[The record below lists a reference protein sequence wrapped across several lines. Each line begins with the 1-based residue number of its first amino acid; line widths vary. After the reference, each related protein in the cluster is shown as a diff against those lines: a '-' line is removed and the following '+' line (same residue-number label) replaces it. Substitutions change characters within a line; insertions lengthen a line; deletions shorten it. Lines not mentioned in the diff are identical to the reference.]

1 MESIKFKGQAG
12 EYFGI
17 WIVNLLLTVIT
28 IGIYSAWAK
37 VRKKKYFSSN
47 TEIDGHSFGYHATG
61 WQILKGRILVALVSL
76 AFFLGVVFT
85 SEASEVA
92 SNFYIIFVFILALLA
107 LPWIVNNSLKFSAR
121 MTSYR
126 NVRLN
131 WRGTYGQTLFIY
143 YITPLLSVISLG
155 LLIPLVTK
163 YYFNYY
169 AKGHY
174 YGTSGFRTEATT
186 NDFFKGA
193 LRSGLLP
200 SIIILY
206 LVIIFVMV
214 ISLRDI
220 SYMLANPQDV
230 DYFQGPEDIG
240 AYMAITLGVLA
251 FFLPVIVVSTV
262 LTNLIF
268 RIISRNILLNSL
280 ALANKEDKEISVKFG
295 SNLNPFRYLW
305 IIISNSFVAVITLG
319 LMIPWTQIRFYRYL
333 CVSTKT
339 EITGD
344 MDKFLD
350 SEKSRLSAFGEEYAE
365 MEGIEAG
372 I

>member
-1 MESIKFKGQAG
+1 MEPIKFKGQAG

-28 IGIYSAWAK
+28 IGIYGAWAK
-37 VRKKKYFSSN
+37 VRRKKYFSSN

-61 WQILKGRILVALVSL
+61 WQILKGRILVGLVSL
-76 AFFLGVVFT
+76 VFFLGAVFT
-85 SEASEVA
+85 SAVGELAA
-92 SNFYIIFVFILALLA
+92 GFYIIFVFILALLA
-107 LPWIVNNSLKFSAR
+107 LPWIVNNALKFSAR

-126 NVRLN
+126 NIRLN

-143 YITPLLSVISLG
+143 YVTPLLSIISLG

-174 YGTSGFRTEATT
+174 YGTSGFRTEAST
-186 NDFFKGA
+186 NDFFRGA
-193 LRSGLLP
+193 IRSGLLP
-200 SIIILY
+200 SLVPLY
-206 LVIIFVMV
+206 LFIIYMFVIGWEV
-214 ISLRDI
+214 ISHI
-220 SYMLANPQDV
+220 ANYPDQ
-230 DYFQGPEDIG
+230 FAMRIG
-240 AYMAITLGVLA
+240 NELGVLS
-251 FFLPVIVVSTV
+251 FLPIVLIISTIF
-262 LTNLIF
+262 TNLIF

-295 SNLNPFRYLW
+295 SDLNPFSYLW
-305 IIISNSFVAVITLG
+305 IIISNSIVAVITLG

>member
-1 MESIKFKGQAG
+1 MEPIKFKGQAG

-28 IGIYSAWAK
+28 IGIYGAWAK
-37 VRKKKYFSSN
+37 VRTKKYFSSN

-76 AFFLGVVFT
+76 VFVLGVVFT
-85 SEASEVA
+85 SAVGELASGIYV
-92 SNFYIIFVFILALLA
+92 IFVFILAILA
-107 LPWIVNNSLKFSAR
+107 LPWIVNNALKFSAR
-121 MTSYR
+121 MTTYR
-126 NVRLN
+126 NIRLN

-143 YITPLLSVISLG
+143 YITPLLSIVSFG

-174 YGTSGFRTEATT
+174 YGTSGFRTEAST
-186 NDFFKGA
+186 NDFFRGA
-193 LRSGLLP
+193 IRSGLLP
-200 SIIILY
+200 SLVLFYLLIIY
-206 LVIIFVMV
+206 LVVSYWNSWGSFRYITAEKIAGEITFALG
-214 ISLRDI
+214 SLVF
-220 SYMLANPQDV
+220 L
-230 DYFQGPEDIG
+230 
-240 AYMAITLGVLA
+240 
-251 FFLPVIVVSTV
+251 LPVLIISTV
-262 LTNLIF
+262 FTNLIF
-268 RIISRNILLNSL
+268 RIMSRNILLNSL

-295 SNLNPFRYLW
+295 SDLNPFRYLW

-333 CVSTKT
+333 CFSTKT

>member
-1 MESIKFKGQAG
+1 MGESVMDPIKFKGQAG

-28 IGIYSAWAK
+28 IGIYGAWAK
-37 VRKKKYFSSN
+37 VRTKKYFSSN

-76 AFFLGVVFT
+76 VLFLGAVFM
-85 SEASEVA
+85 SQLGEVA
-92 SNFYIIFVFILALLA
+92 SVLYIIFVFIVALFA

-155 LLIPLVTK
+155 LLIPLVSK
-163 YYFNYY
+163 YYYNYY
-169 AKGHY
+169 ATGHH
-174 YGTSGFRTEATT
+174 YGTSGFRTEAST

-200 SIIILY
+200 S
-206 LVIIFVMV
+206 LVLF
-214 ISLRDI
+214 
-220 SYMLANPQDV
+220 Y
-230 DYFQGPEDIG
+230 
-240 AYMAITLGVLA
+240 VLLIYWVA
-251 FFLPVIVVSTV
+251 FFVGDNMYFYTNPSDTAELVSASGSLTFLLPVLIISIAF
-262 LTNLIF
+262 TNLIF
-268 RIISRNILLNSL
+268 GIISRNILLNSL
-280 ALANKEDKEISVKFG
+280 ALANKEDKEISIKFG
-295 SNLNPFRYLW
+295 SDLNPFRYLW
-305 IIISNSFVAVITLG
+305 ILISNSFVAVITLG

>member
-1 MESIKFKGQAG
+1 MEPIKFKGQAG

-28 IGIYSAWAK
+28 IGIYGAWAK

-76 AFFLGVVFT
+76 VFVLGSVFT
-85 SEASEVA
+85 SQAGEVA
-92 SNFYIIFVFILALLA
+92 AGIYIILVFIVALFA

-126 NVRLN
+126 NIRLN

-143 YITPLLSVISLG
+143 YVTPLLSIISLG

-174 YGTSGFRTEATT
+174 YGTSGFRTEAST
-186 NDFFKGA
+186 NDFFRGA

-200 SIIILY
+200 SLVLFYVLIIY
-206 LVIIFVMV
+206 LVVFFVG
-214 ISLRDI
+214 D
-220 SYMLANPQDV
+220 YM
-230 DYFQGPEDIG
+230 YFYTNPEDIDIP
-240 AYMAITLGVLA
+240 YELA
-251 FFLPVIVVSTV
+251 FALGGLAFLLPVLIISTV
-262 LTNLIF
+262 FTNLIF

-295 SNLNPFRYLW
+295 SDLNPFRYLW
-305 IIISNSFVAVITLG
+305 MIISNSFVAVITLG

>member
-1 MESIKFKGQAG
+1 MEPIKFKGQAG

-37 VRKKKYFSSN
+37 VRTKKYFSSN

-61 WQILKGRILVALVSL
+61 WQILKGRILVAFVSLLFVIGVAVSSQAGELVS
-76 AFFLGVVFT
+76 GI
-85 SEASEVA
+85 
-92 SNFYIIFVFILALLA
+92 YIILVFILALFA

-126 NVRLN
+126 NIRLN

-143 YITPLLSVISLG
+143 YVTPLLSIVSLG

-174 YGTSGFRTEATT
+174 YGTSGFRTEAST
-186 NDFFKGA
+186 NDFFRGA
-193 LRSGLLP
+193 IRSGLLP
-200 SIIILY
+200 SLFLFYLLIIY
-206 LVIIFVMV
+206 LVVSYWGSWGSFRYITAEKIAGEITFALG
-214 ISLRDI
+214 SLVF
-220 SYMLANPQDV
+220 L
-230 DYFQGPEDIG
+230 
-240 AYMAITLGVLA
+240 
-251 FFLPVIVVSTV
+251 LPVLIISTV
-262 LTNLIF
+262 FTNLIF
-268 RIISRNILLNSL
+268 RIMSRNILLNSL

-295 SNLNPFRYLW
+295 SDLNPFRYLW

>member
-1 MESIKFKGQAG
+1 MEPIKFKGQAG

-28 IGIYSAWAK
+28 IGIYGAWAK
-37 VRKKKYFSSN
+37 VRTKKYFSSN

-76 AFFLGVVFT
+76 VFVLGAVFT
-85 SEASEVA
+85 SAVGELAAGV
-92 SNFYIIFVFILALLA
+92 YVIFVFILALLA
-107 LPWIVNNSLKFSAR
+107 LPWIVNNALKFSAR

-126 NVRLN
+126 NIRLN

-143 YITPLLSVISLG
+143 YITPLLSIISLG

-174 YGTSGFRTEATT
+174 YGTSGFRTEAST
-186 NDFFKGA
+186 NDFFRGA

-200 SIIILY
+200 SLVLFYVLIIY
-206 LVIIFVMV
+206 LVVFFVG
-214 ISLRDI
+214 D
-220 SYMLANPQDV
+220 YMYFYAN
-230 DYFQGPEDIG
+230 PEDIDITAEI
-240 AYMAITLGVLA
+240 AYALGSLVFL
-251 FFLPVIVVSTV
+251 LPVLIISTV
-262 LTNLIF
+262 FTNLIF
-268 RIISRNILLNSL
+268 RIMSRNILLNSL
-280 ALANKEDKEISVKFG
+280 ALSNNEDKEISVKFG
-295 SNLNPFRYLW
+295 SDLNPFRYLW

>member
-1 MESIKFKGQAG
+1 MEPIKFKGQAG

-28 IGIYSAWAK
+28 IGIYGAWAK
-37 VRKKKYFSSN
+37 VRTKKYFSNN

-76 AFFLGVVFT
+76 VFVLGAVFT
-85 SEASEVA
+85 SVVGELAAGLYV
-92 SNFYIIFVFILALLA
+92 IFVFILALLA
-107 LPWIVNNSLKFSAR
+107 LPWIVNNALKFSAR

-126 NVRLN
+126 NIRLN

-143 YITPLLSVISLG
+143 YITPLLSIISLG

-163 YYFNYY
+163 YYFGYY

-174 YGTSGFRTEATT
+174 YGTSGFRTEAST
-186 NDFFKGA
+186 NDFFRGA
-193 LRSGLLP
+193 IRSGLLP
-200 SIIILY
+200 SLVPLY
-206 LVIIFVMV
+206 LFIIYMFVIRWEV
-214 ISLRDI
+214 ISHI
-220 SYMLANPQDV
+220 ANYPDQ
-230 DYFQGPEDIG
+230 FAMRIG
-240 AYMAITLGVLA
+240 NELGVLS
-251 FFLPVIVVSTV
+251 FLLPVLIISAVF
-262 LTNLIF
+262 TNLIF

-295 SNLNPFRYLW
+295 SDLNPFRYLW
-305 IIISNSFVAVITLG
+305 IIISNSIVAVITIG

-339 EITGD
+339 EINGD

>member
-1 MESIKFKGQAG
+1 MEPIKFKGQAG

-17 WIVNLLLTVIT
+17 WIVNLLLTIIT
-28 IGIYSAWAK
+28 IGIYGAWAK
-37 VRKKKYFSSN
+37 VRTKKYFSSN

-76 AFFLGVVFT
+76 VFVLGVVFT
-85 SEASEVA
+85 SAVGELASGIYV
-92 SNFYIIFVFILALLA
+92 IFVFILAILA
-107 LPWIVNNSLKFSAR
+107 LPWIVNNALKFSAR

-126 NVRLN
+126 NIRLN

-143 YITPLLSVISLG
+143 YVTPLLSIVSLG

-174 YGTSGFRTEATT
+174 YGTSGFRTEAST
-186 NDFFKGA
+186 NDFFRGA
-193 LRSGLLP
+193 LRSGALP
-200 SIIILY
+200 SLVILY
-206 LVIIFVMV
+206 FLIIYMVVI
-214 ISLRDI
+214 RWEAI
-220 SYMLANPQDV
+220 SYVIDYPNRIEDVILAESGGLSYYLPWGLS
-230 DYFQGPEDIG
+230 FLIP
-240 AYMAITLGVLA
+240 VLIISA
-251 FFLPVIVVSTV
+251 VF
-262 LTNLIF
+262 TNLIF
-268 RIISRNILLNSL
+268 RIMSRNILLNSL

-295 SNLNPFRYLW
+295 SDLNPFRYLW

>member
-76 AFFLGVVFT
+76 VLFLGSVFM
-85 SEASEVA
+85 SELGDEALG
-92 SNFYIIFVFILALLA
+92 FYVIFVFIGALFA

-126 NVRLN
+126 NIRLN
-131 WRGTYGQTLFIY
+131 WQGTYGQTLFIY

-163 YYFNYY
+163 YYFNYF

-174 YGTSGFRTEATT
+174 YGTSGFRTQAST
-186 NDFFKGA
+186 NDFFRGA

-200 SIIILY
+200 SLFLFYVLIIY
-206 LVIIFVMV
+206 LVV
-214 ISLRDI
+214 
-220 SYMLANPQDV
+220 
-230 DYFQGPEDIG
+230 
-240 AYMAITLGVLA
+240 
-251 FFLPVIVVSTV
+251 FF
-262 LTNLIF
+262 
-268 RIISRNILLNSL
+268 
-280 ALANKEDKEISVKFG
+280 G
-295 SNLNPFRYLW
+295 
-305 IIISNSFVAVITLG
+305 VITL
-319 LMIPWTQIRFYRYL
+319 
-333 CVSTKT
+333 
-339 EITGD
+339 
-344 MDKFLD
+344 FLATLKLLILQRD
-350 SEKSRLSAFGEEYAE
+350 IYAL
-365 MEGIEAG
+365 GV
-372 I
+372 

>member
-1 MESIKFKGQAG
+1 MEPIKFKGQAG

-28 IGIYSAWAK
+28 IGIYGAWAK
-37 VRKKKYFSSN
+37 VRTKKYFSSN

-76 AFFLGVVFT
+76 VFFLGVAFT
-85 SEASEVA
+85 SQAGELVSGI
-92 SNFYIIFVFILALLA
+92 YIIFVFILAILA
-107 LPWIVNNSLKFSAR
+107 LPWIVNNALKFSAR

-126 NVRLN
+126 NIRLN

-143 YITPLLSVISLG
+143 YITPLLSIISLG

-169 AKGHY
+169 ARGHY
-174 YGTSGFRTEATT
+174 YGTSGFRTEAST
-186 NDFFKGA
+186 NDFFRGA
-193 LRSGLLP
+193 IRSGLLP
-200 SIIILY
+200 SLVPLY
-206 LVIIFVMV
+206 LLIIYMVVI
-214 ISLRDI
+214 RW
-220 SYMLANPQDV
+220 
-230 DYFQGPEDIG
+230 E
-240 AYMAITLGVLA
+240 
-251 FFLPVIVVSTV
+251 VVSHIAYYPEQLAWRIANELGGLSFLIPV
-262 LTNLIF
+262 FIISAVFTNFIF

-295 SNLNPFRYLW
+295 SDLNPFRYLW
-305 IIISNSFVAVITLG
+305 IIISNSFVAAITLG
-319 LMIPWTQIRFYRYL
+319 LMIPWTQIRLYRYL

>member
-1 MESIKFKGQAG
+1 MEPIKFKGQAG

-17 WIVNLLLTVIT
+17 WIVNLLLTIIT
-28 IGIYSAWAK
+28 IGIYGAWAK
-37 VRKKKYFSSN
+37 VRTKKYFSSN

-76 AFFLGVVFT
+76 VFFLGAVLT
-85 SEASEVA
+85 SEAGELVSGIYV
-92 SNFYIIFVFILALLA
+92 IFVFILAILA
-107 LPWIVNNSLKFSAR
+107 LPWIVNNALKFSAR
-121 MTSYR
+121 MMSYR
-126 NVRLN
+126 NIRLN

-143 YITPLLSVISLG
+143 YITPLLSIISLG

-174 YGTSGFRTEATT
+174 YGTSGFRTEAST
-186 NDFFKGA
+186 NDFFRGA
-193 LRSGLLP
+193 LRSGALP
-200 SIIILY
+200 SLVILYFLIIYMVVIRWEAISYVMEYPNRIEDAMAAEFVGLSFLIPVLIIL
-206 LVIIFVMV
+206 
-214 ISLRDI
+214 
-220 SYMLANPQDV
+220 
-230 DYFQGPEDIG
+230 
-240 AYMAITLGVLA
+240 
-251 FFLPVIVVSTV
+251 VVF
-262 LTNLIF
+262 TNFIF
-268 RIISRNILLNSL
+268 RIMSRNILLNNL

-295 SNLNPFRYLW
+295 SDLNPFRYLW

-333 CVSTKT
+333 CFSTKT

>member
-1 MESIKFKGQAG
+1 MEPIKFKGQAG

-17 WIVNLLLTVIT
+17 WIVNLLLTIIT
-28 IGIYSAWAK
+28 IGIYGAWAK
-37 VRKKKYFSSN
+37 VRTKKYFSSN

-76 AFFLGVVFT
+76 VFVLGVVFT
-85 SEASEVA
+85 SEAGELA
-92 SNFYIIFVFILALLA
+92 SGIYVIFVFILAILA
-107 LPWIVNNSLKFSAR
+107 LPWIVNNALKFSAR

-126 NVRLN
+126 NIRLN

-143 YITPLLSVISLG
+143 YITPLLSIISLG

-174 YGTSGFRTEATT
+174 YGTSGFRTEAST
-186 NDFFKGA
+186 NDFFRGA
-193 LRSGLLP
+193 IRSGLLP
-200 SIIILY
+200 SLVLLY
-206 LVIIFVMV
+206 LLIIYMVVI
-214 ISLRDI
+214 RWEAI
-220 SYMLANPQDV
+220 SYVMEYPNRI
-230 DYFQGPEDIG
+230 ED
-240 AYMAITLGVLA
+240 AMAAEFVGLSFLIPVL
-251 FFLPVIVVSTV
+251 IISVVF
-262 LTNLIF
+262 TNFIF
-268 RIISRNILLNSL
+268 RIMSRNILLNSL
-280 ALANKEDKEISVKFG
+280 ALSNNEDKEISVKFG
-295 SNLNPFRYLW
+295 SDLNPFRYLW

>member
-1 MESIKFKGQAG
+1 MEPIKFKGQAG

-28 IGIYSAWAK
+28 IGIYGAWAK

-76 AFFLGVVFT
+76 VFVLGSVFT
-85 SEASEVA
+85 SQAGEVA
-92 SNFYIIFVFILALLA
+92 AGIYIILVFIVALFA

-126 NVRLN
+126 NIRLN

-143 YITPLLSVISLG
+143 YVTPLLSIISLG

-174 YGTSGFRTEATT
+174 YGTSGFRTEAST
-186 NDFFKGA
+186 NDFFRGA

-200 SIIILY
+200 SLVLLYLIIIYVVYVSLMDIDYVLMYPQEFILNYLY
-206 LVIIFVMV
+206 GYSFL
-214 ISLRDI
+214 
-220 SYMLANPQDV
+220 
-230 DYFQGPEDIG
+230 
-240 AYMAITLGVLA
+240 
-251 FFLPVIVVSTV
+251 LPVLIVSVV
-262 LTNLIF
+262 FTNLIF
-268 RIISRNILLNSL
+268 SIMSRNILLNSL
-280 ALANKEDKEISVKFG
+280 TLANNEDKEISVKFG
-295 SNLNPFRYLW
+295 SDLNSFRYLW
-305 IIISNSFVAVITLG
+305 IIISNSIVAVITFG
-319 LMIPWTQIRFYRYL
+319 FMIPWTQIRFYRYL

>member
-1 MESIKFKGQAG
+1 MEPIKFKGQAG

-28 IGIYSAWAK
+28 IGIYGAWAK
-37 VRKKKYFSSN
+37 VRTKKYFSSN

-76 AFFLGVVFT
+76 VFVLGAVFT
-85 SEASEVA
+85 SAVGELAAGV
-92 SNFYIIFVFILALLA
+92 YVIFVFILALLA
-107 LPWIVNNSLKFSAR
+107 LPWIVNNALKFSAR

-126 NVRLN
+126 NIRLN

-174 YGTSGFRTEATT
+174 YGTSGFRTEAST
-186 NDFFKGA
+186 NDFFRGA
-193 LRSGLLP
+193 IRSGLLP
-200 SIIILY
+200 SLVLFYLLIIY
-206 LVIIFVMV
+206 LVVFYWGSFRYITAENIGGE
-214 ISLRDI
+214 IAYALGSLVF
-220 SYMLANPQDV
+220 L
-230 DYFQGPEDIG
+230 
-240 AYMAITLGVLA
+240 
-251 FFLPVIVVSTV
+251 LPVLIISTV
-262 LTNLIF
+262 FTNLIF

-295 SNLNPFRYLW
+295 SDLNPFRYLW

-339 EITGD
+339 EINGD

>member
-76 AFFLGVVFT
+76 VLFLGSVFM
-85 SEASEVA
+85 SQLGDEALG
-92 SNFYIIFVFILALLA
+92 FYVIFVFIGVLFA

-163 YYFNYY
+163 YYYNYY
-169 AKGHY
+169 ATGHY
-174 YGTSGFRTEATT
+174 YGTSGFRTEAST

-193 LRSGLLP
+193 LRSCLLP
-200 SIIILY
+200 SLVLFYVLIIY
-206 LVIIFVMV
+206 LVVFFVGDYVDFYAYPEV
-214 ISLRDI
+214 IDITAEIAYALGSLVF
-220 SYMLANPQDV
+220 L
-230 DYFQGPEDIG
+230 
-240 AYMAITLGVLA
+240 
-251 FFLPVIVVSTV
+251 LPVLIISIVF
-262 LTNLIF
+262 TNFIF
-268 RIISRNILLNSL
+268 GIISRNILLNSL

-339 EITGD
+339 EITGN